1 MALLRRWR
9 AGTRNVAPHKLSPP
23 ARETGWGDFETMVSV
38 LSRAVEGR
46 EFIVGDHLTAAD
58 VVVGSS
64 VQVGLFNDFLPKSPA
79 LVSYADRLGARPACK
94 KAGEATWVTAS

>member
-1 MALLRRWR
+1 
-9 AGTRNVAPHKLSPP
+9 
-23 ARETGWGDFETMVSV
+23 MVSV